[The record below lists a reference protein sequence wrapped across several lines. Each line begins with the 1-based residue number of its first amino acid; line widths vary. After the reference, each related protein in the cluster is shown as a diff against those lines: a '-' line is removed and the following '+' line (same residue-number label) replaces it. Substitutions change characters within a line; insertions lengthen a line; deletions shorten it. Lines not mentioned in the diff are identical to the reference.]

1 MANELAAL
9 KLVGDIKATYAAAV
23 RSGRDL
29 VDYALQIG
37 RLLNQARP
45 DIPHGEWEDYVENI
59 CGIPFGTA
67 KRWQLVAKSVDA
79 GLEVKSFTL
88 NDLKSATSIEDV
100 KKLVATS
107 KPAPPPKPPKKE
119 PSDGAAGS
127 QVSSPVA
134 PTGEQD
140 APDHEEPAA
149 SDTDDTDV
157 STDDAGSVV
166 CDDTQLD
173 EAFEPVSWFERFKQ
187 LWDAADDLGR
197 TAIRAFI
204 LGESKKKSKGF
215 FSEVPIPASLAGADF
230 VEAWKLWE
238 DHRSSIKGLKA
249 ATKTAV
255 EQQLKRLAKWGV
267 SRSVAAIQ
275 HSVANSYQGIFEE
288 KDNASPATVKKGRAA
303 MEFTE

>member
-157 STDDAGSVV
+157 STDDAGSV
-166 CDDTQLD
+166 DYDTDLDSALGGPTDLNPTKQVEPTDVECSRCKGSGRVPITAKMPPSLAESPEFINSWQDYQLH
-173 EAFEPVSWFERFKQ
+173 RIQ
-187 LWDAADDLGR
+187 
-197 TAIRAFI
+197 
-204 LGESKKKSKGF
+204 KKS
-215 FSEVPIPASLAGADF
+215 SLTTMAISRLFA
-230 VEAWKLWE
+230 KLE
-238 DHRSSIKGLKA
+238 
-249 ATKTAV
+249 
-255 EQQLKRLAKWGV
+255 KWGP
-267 SRSVAAIQ
+267 SRAIKALE
-275 HSVANSYQGIFEE
+275 HTME
-288 KDNASPATVKKGRAA
+288 KGWAGVVEPKYDASPATEKKGRAA

>member
-1 MANELAAL
+1 MATSKRELTSL
-9 KLVGDIKATYAAAV
+9 GLLPEIKANYTAATRASAEHV
-23 RSGRDL
+23 RHAFATVRL
-29 VDYALQIG
+29 IEEALPG
-37 RLLNQARP
+37 
-45 DIPHGEWEDYVENI
+45 IPHGEQEDFIAVKVGCPLTTY
-59 CGIPFGTA
+59 
-67 KRWQLVAKSVDA
+67 KRWRGFWRQYQALPESSTVDD
-79 GLEVKSFTL
+79 LTSF
-88 NDLKSATSIEDV
+88 EDI
-100 KKLVATS
+100 KRLSPPKP
-107 KPAPPPKPPKKE
+107 KPAPKQDASNTVDATPKP
-119 PSDGAAGS
+119 
-127 QVSSPVA
+127 
-134 PTGEQD
+134 EQD
-140 APDHEEPAA
+140 APDEEPAA